1 MMKVILI
8 EDELPAIEKLSHFL
22 KKYDPDSE
30 ILGVASS
37 IAEAV
42 PLLRKYGEEA
52 DLLLVDVQ
60 LEDGLSFQ
68 ALDQVSFFKPV
79 IFITAHSQYALEAF
93 QANGIDYLIKPIRYA
108 AFEAALDKFQQLS
121 GKSLNQSQN
130 NQLWQYFK
138 KPTYK
143 ERFMVKIGEHIH
155 SIPATSIQLF
165 NTEGRNTYLI
175 LEDGKRFITDY
186 KMETLEELLDPA
198 LFFRVNRSFMVQ
210 LNAIKDVL
218 VYSNSR
224 LKINPKISFKDEIIV
239 SRDRVNKF
247 KEWLGGA
254 SDAG

>member
-1 MMKVILI
+1 MKVILI

-22 KKYDPDSE
+22 QKYNPNSQ

-37 IAEAV
+37 IAQAV
-42 PLLRKYGEEA
+42 PLLGKYGEEA

-93 QANGIDYLIKPIRYA
+93 QANGIDYLVKPIRYS
-108 AFEAALDKFQQLS
+108 AFEAALDKFRQLS
-121 GKSLNQSQN
+121 GNALNQSQN
-130 NQLWQYFK
+130 TQLWQYFK
-138 KPTYK
+138 KPSYK

-155 SIPATSIQLF
+155 SIATSSIHLF

-186 KMETLEELLDPA
+186 KMESLEEIVDPA
-198 LFFRVNRSFMVQ
+198 LFFRVNRSFMVH
-210 LNAIKDVL
+210 LSAIKDVL

-224 LKINPKISFKDEIIV
+224 LKINPTIPFKEEIIV
-239 SRDRVNKF
+239 SRDRVSRF
-247 KEWLGGA
+247 KEWLGGT
-254 SDAG
+254 GET

>member
-1 MMKVILI
+1 MKVILI

-22 KKYDPDSE
+22 NKYDPDSN

-42 PLLRKYGEEA
+42 PLLRKYGAEA

-79 IFITAHSQYALEAF
+79 VFITAHSQYALEAF
-93 QANGIDYLIKPIRYA
+93 QANGIDYLVKPIRYT

-121 GKSLNQSQN
+121 GKSLNQNQN

-155 SIPATSIQLF
+155 TIPANSIQLF

-186 KMETLEELLDPA
+186 KMESLEEILNPTK
-198 LFFRVNRSFMVQ
+198 FFRVNRSFMVH

-224 LKINPKISFKDEIIV
+224 LKINPKTSFNEEIIV

-247 KEWLGGA
+247 KEWLDGENYSG
-254 SDAG
+254 